1 MKQKPPPD
9 LTTVDKA
16 KKKVST
22 VVRPH
27 IVADVLTFLGGQDHV
42 QVMSAPFEADWQLV
56 RMEVIDGITHGTV
69 TWDADIHALGSANMV
84 ERLCYKSANT
94 NFGMCNIINADKTSH
109 FYKTGDTQWTE
120 EHKCWLGLGL
130 YQTSERVRTEEAA
143 TQKVHR
149 L

>member
-1 MKQKPPPD
+1 MKQKPHPD

-120 EHKCWLGLGL
+120 EHKCWLGL
-130 YQTSERVRTEEAA
+130 
-143 TQKVHR
+143 
-149 L
+149 